1 MPAQVPGFVMAAVL
15 GAALLHAGW
24 NAAIKAEPDKL
35 LAAAAVTLGAGL
47 LGALALPFLPAP
59 GAASWPYLAAS
70 GVLQVVYYL
79 LLAATYRDA
88 DISHVYPL
96 MRGTAPVLVALLN
109 SGNEALRLPQ
119 LAAAALVCAGGA
131 VICLGGGGLLRSSR
145 RSLGLALLT
154 ALVIAAY
161 TLVDGLGVR
170 RSGAPAAYTA
180 WLFLLAGAGVVLAS
194 RRRLHGRLG
203 AYLRARPLLVLGGG
217 LASAGS
223 YGVALWAMT
232 LAPIAV
238 VAALR
243 ETSIVFAAAIAAWV
257 LRERVGPARIAG
269 AVLVAGGAAV
279 LRLA

>member
-1 MPAQVPGFVMAAVL
+1 MPAFVLAAVL
-15 GAALLHAGW
+15 GAALLHAAW

-35 LAAAAVTLGAGL
+35 LAASAVTLGAAL
-47 LGALALPFLPAP
+47 LGAFALLFLPAP
-59 GAASWPYLAAS
+59 GAASWPYIAAS
-70 GVLQVVYYL
+70 SVLQVVYYL

-88 DISHVYPL
+88 DISHAYPL
-96 MRGTAPVLVALLN
+96 MRGTAPVLVAILG
-109 SGNEALRLPQ
+109 SANEALGLAQ
-119 LAAAALVCAGGA
+119 LAAIALVCAGGA
-131 VICLGGGGLLRSSR
+131 VTCLGGGGLRSSR
-145 RSLGLALLT
+145 RTLVLALLT

-180 WLFLLAGAGVVLAS
+180 WLFLLTGPGVVLAC
-194 RRRLHGRLG
+194 RTRLG
-203 AYLRARPLLVLGGG
+203 GLPAYLAARPLVALGGG
-217 LASAGS
+217 FATAGS
-223 YGVALWAMT
+223 YGIALWAMT

-257 LRERVGPARIAG
+257 LREQVGPARIAG
-269 AVLVAGGAAV
+269 AALIAGGAAL

>member
-1 MPAQVPGFVMAAVL
+1 MPGLVLAAVL
-15 GAALLHAGW
+15 CAALLHAAW

-35 LAAAAVTLGAGL
+35 RAAGAVTLGAAA
-47 LGALALPFLPAP
+47 LGAVSLFFLPAP
-59 GAASWPYLAAS
+59 LGASWPFIAAS
-70 GVLQVVYYL
+70 TALHLVYYR

-88 DISHVYPL
+88 DFSHAYPL
-96 MRGTAPVLVALLN
+96 MRGSAPVLVALAN
-109 SGNEALRLPQ
+109 SGSEVLHLTQ
-119 LAAAALVCAGGA
+119 GLAIALVFAGGA
-131 VICLGGGGLLRSSR
+131 VVCVGGGGLRASR
-145 RSLGLALLT
+145 RTLGLTFVT
-154 ALVIAAY
+154 AVVVASC

-180 WLFLLAGAGVVLAS
+180 WLFLLTGLGVSLTS
-194 RRRLHGRLG
+194 PRRQRGELG
-203 AYLRARPLLVLGGG
+203 AYLKARPLLVLGGG
-217 LASAGS
+217 IATVGS

-232 LAPIAV
+232 MAPIAV

-269 AVLVAGGAAV
+269 AVLIAGGAAV

>member
-1 MPAQVPGFVMAAVL
+1 MPESVLAAVL

-24 NAAIKAEPDKL
+24 NAAIKAEPDTL
-35 LAAAAVTLGAGL
+35 LAAAAITLGAGL
-47 LGALALPFLPAP
+47 LGAIALVFLPAP
-59 GAASWPYLAAS
+59 AVASWPCLAAS
-70 GVLQVVYYL
+70 SLLQVVYYL

-88 DISHVYPL
+88 DISHAYPL
-96 MRGTAPVLVALLN
+96 MRGAAPVLVTLLN
-109 SGNEALRLPQ
+109 SGNEGLDQAQ
-119 LAAAALVCAGGA
+119 LAALALVGAGGA
-131 VICLGGGGLLRSSR
+131 VICVGGGGLRCAR
-145 RSLGLALLT
+145 RTLVLALLT

-180 WLFLLAGAGVVLAS
+180 WLFLLTGIGVSGALAVK
-194 RRRLHGRLG
+194 RRLGALG
-203 AYLRARPLLVLGGG
+203 AYLAAKPLLALGGG
-217 LASAGS
+217 LATAGS

-243 ETSIVFAAAIAAWV
+243 ETSIVFAVAIAAWV
-257 LRERVGPARIAG
+257 LRERVGRARVLG
-269 AVLVAGGAAV
+269 ALLIAGGAAT

>member
-1 MPAQVPGFVMAAVL
+1 MPASVLAAVL
-15 GAALLHAGW
+15 GAALLHAAW

-35 LAAAAVTLGAGL
+35 LAACAVAFGAAL

-59 GAASWPYLAAS
+59 NAASWPYIAAS
-70 GVLQVVYYL
+70 GVLQVLYYL

-88 DISHVYPL
+88 DISHAYPL

-109 SGNEALRLPQ
+109 SGSEPLAPVQLLAL
-119 LAAAALVCAGGA
+119 ALVCAGGA
-131 VICLGGGGLLRSSR
+131 VICIGAGGLRASR
-145 RSLGLALLT
+145 RASLLALLT
-154 ALVIAAY
+154 ALTIAAY

-180 WLFLLAGAGVVLAS
+180 WLFLLTGLGVALS
-194 RRRLHGRLG
+194 CRRRLGG
-203 AYLRARPLLVLGGG
+203 ALPRYLMARPLLALGGG
-217 LASAGS
+217 LATAGS

-232 LAPIAV
+232 IAPIAV

>member
-1 MPAQVPGFVMAAVL
+1 MPTLVLAAVL
-15 GAALLHAGW
+15 GAALLHAAW

-35 LAAAAVTLGAGL
+35 LAAVAVTLGAGL
-47 LGALALPFLPAP
+47 LAAAALLFLPAP
-59 GAASWPYLAAS
+59 AAASWPFIAAS
-70 GVLQVVYYL
+70 SVLQVVYYL

-88 DISHVYPL
+88 DISHAYPL
-96 MRGTAPVLVALLN
+96 MRGTAPVLVALAN
-109 SGNEALRLPQ
+109 SGNEALHLPQ
-119 LAAAALVCAGGA
+119 LVAVALVCAGGA
-131 VICLGGGGLLRSSR
+131 VICAGGGGLKSSR
-145 RSLGLALLT
+145 RTLVLALLT
-154 ALVIAAY
+154 ALVIACY

-180 WLFLLAGAGVVLAS
+180 WLFLLSGIGVPLAC
-194 RRRLHGRLG
+194 RGRVRGRLS
-203 AYLRARPLLVLGGG
+203 AYLGARPLLVLGGG
-217 LASAGS
+217 AACAAS

-243 ETSIVFAAAIAAWV
+243 ETSIVFAAVIAALV

-269 AVLVAGGAAV
+269 AVLIAGGAVV

>member
-1 MPAQVPGFVMAAVL
+1 MPASVLAAVL
-15 GAALLHAGW
+15 GAALLHASW

-35 LAAAAVTLGAGL
+35 QAAVAVTLGAAL
-47 LGALALPFLPAP
+47 LGALALVFLPAP
-59 GAASWPYLAAS
+59 AAASWPYLAAS
-70 GVLQVVYYL
+70 SVLQVVYYL

-88 DISHVYPL
+88 DISHAYPL

-109 SGNEALRLPQ
+109 SGNEALQLPQ
-119 LAAAALVCAGGA
+119 LGAIALVCAGGA
-131 VICLGGGGLLRSSR
+131 VICLGGRGLRSSR
-145 RSLGLALLT
+145 RTFVLALLT

-180 WLFLLAGAGVVLAS
+180 WLFLLTGMGVALAC
-194 RRRLHGRLG
+194 RRRLGGLP
-203 AYLRARPLLVLGGG
+203 AYLAARPLVALGGG
-217 LASAGS
+217 LATAGS
-223 YGVALWAMT
+223 YGIALWAMT

-243 ETSIVFAAAIAAWV
+243 ETSIVFAALIAAWA

-269 AVLVAGGAAV
+269 AVLIAGGAAL
-279 LRLA
+279 LRFT

>member
-1 MPAQVPGFVMAAVL
+1 MPTSVLVAVL
-15 GAALLHAGW
+15 GGALLHASW
-24 NAAIKAEPDKL
+24 NAAIKAEHDKL
-35 LAAAAVTLGAGL
+35 LAAVAVTLGAGL
-47 LGALALPFLPAP
+47 LGALALCWLPAP
-59 GAASWPYLAAS
+59 HPASWPYIAAS
-70 GVLQVVYYL
+70 SLLQVGYYT

-88 DISHVYPL
+88 DISHAYPL
-96 MRGTAPVLVALLN
+96 MRGTAPVLVALAN
-109 SGNEALRLPQ
+109 SGSEALHPVQ
-119 LAAAALVCAGGA
+119 WGAVALVCAGGA
-131 VICLGGGGLLRSSR
+131 VICIGGGLRSSR
-145 RSLGLALLT
+145 RTLVLALLT

-180 WLFLLAGAGVVLAS
+180 WLFVLAGAGVAITS
-194 RRRLHGRLG
+194 RPRLRGRLG
-203 AYLRARPLLVLGGG
+203 PYLAAKPWLVLGGG
-217 LASAGS
+217 FASAAS
-223 YGVALWAMT
+223 YGSALWAMT

-269 AVLVAGGAAV
+269 AVLIAGGAAL

>member
-1 MPAQVPGFVMAAVL
+1 MPPAVPGLVLIAVL
-15 GAALLHAGW
+15 GGALLHAAW

-35 LAAAAVTLGAGL
+35 LAAVAVTLGAAL
-47 LGALALPFLPAP
+47 LGAGALLFLPAP
-59 GAASWPYLAAS
+59 AAASWPFIAAS
-70 GVLQVVYYL
+70 SMLQVLYYL

-88 DISHVYPL
+88 DISHAYPL
-96 MRGTAPVLVALLN
+96 MRGTAPVLVAILN
-109 SGNEALRLPQ
+109 SGNEALHPAQ
-119 LAAAALVCAGGA
+119 LAATALVCAGGA
-131 VICLGGGGLLRSSR
+131 VICLGGGGLRSSR
-145 RSLGLALLT
+145 RTLVLALLT

-180 WLFLLAGAGVVLAS
+180 WLFILAGAGVALAS
-194 RRRLHGRLG
+194 RHQLRGRLA
-203 AYLRARPLLVLGGG
+203 AYLTARPLLVLGGG
-217 LASAGS
+217 FASAAS

-257 LRERVGPARIAG
+257 LRERVGPARVAG
-269 AVLVAGGAAV
+269 AVLIAGGAAV

>member
-1 MPAQVPGFVMAAVL
+1 MPGLVLAAVL
-15 GAALLHAGW
+15 CAALLHAAW

-35 LAAAAVTLGAGL
+35 RAASAVTLGAALVGAISL
-47 LGALALPFLPAP
+47 LFLRAPLP
-59 GAASWPYLAAS
+59 ASWPFIAGSAA
-70 GVLQVVYYL
+70 LHLVYYR

-88 DISHVYPL
+88 DFSHAYPL
-96 MRGTAPVLVALLN
+96 MRGAAPVLVALAN
-109 SGNEALRLPQ
+109 SGSEALHSAQ
-119 LAAAALVCAGGA
+119 ALAIALVFAGGA
-131 VICLGGGGLLRSSR
+131 VVCVGGGLHSSR
-145 RSLGLALLT
+145 RTLGLALVT
-154 ALVIAAY
+154 ALVVAAC

-180 WLFLLAGAGVVLAS
+180 WLFLLTGFGVTLTGP
-194 RRRLHGRLG
+194 RRLRGELG
-203 AYLRARPLLVLGGG
+203 AYLAARPLLVLGGG
-217 LASAGS
+217 IATGGS
-223 YGVALWAMT
+223 YGIALWAMT

-269 AVLVAGGAAV
+269 AVLIAGGAAV

>member
-1 MPAQVPGFVMAAVL
+1 MPTTALAAVL
-15 GAALLHAGW
+15 AAALLHAAW

-35 LAAAAVTLGAGL
+35 LAAVAVTLGAGL
-47 LGALALPFLPAP
+47 LGAAALSYLPAP
-59 GAASWPYLAAS
+59 GAASWPFIAAS
-70 GVLQVVYYL
+70 GVLQVAYYL

-88 DISHVYPL
+88 DISHAYPL
-96 MRGTAPVLVALLN
+96 MRGTAPVLVAILN
-109 SGNEALRLPQ
+109 SGNEALSPTQ
-119 LAAAALVCAGGA
+119 LTAVALVCAGGA
-131 VICLGGGGLLRSSR
+131 VICFGGGGLRSSR
-145 RSLGLALLT
+145 RTLVLALLT
-154 ALVIAAY
+154 ASTIAAY

-170 RSGAPAAYTA
+170 RSGSPAAYTA
-180 WLFLLAGAGVVLAS
+180 WLFVLAGAGVALAS
-194 RRRLHGRLG
+194 RRQLHGRLA
-203 AYLRARPLLVLGGG
+203 AYLAAKPVLVLAGGF
-217 LASAGS
+217 ASAGS

-269 AVLVAGGAAV
+269 AVLIAGGAAV

>member
-1 MPAQVPGFVMAAVL
+1 MPGSVPGVVVAAVL
-15 GAALLHAGW
+15 GAALLHAAW

-35 LAAAAVTLGAGL
+35 LAAVAVTLGAAL
-47 LGALALPFLPAP
+47 LGALALFFLPAP
-59 GAASWPYLAAS
+59 SPASWPCIAAS
-70 GVLQVVYYL
+70 SALQVLYYL

-88 DISHVYPL
+88 DISHAYPL
-96 MRGTAPVLVALLN
+96 MRGTAPVLVAVLN
-109 SGNEALRLPQ
+109 SGSEALQLPQ
-119 LAAAALVCAGGA
+119 LAAIALVCAGGA
-131 VICLGGGGLLRSSR
+131 VIGLGSGKLVSSR
-145 RSLGLALLT
+145 RTLVLALLT

-180 WLFLLAGAGVVLAS
+180 WLFVLTGLGVALAC
-194 RRRLHGRLG
+194 RRRLGGLAG
-203 AYLRARPLLVLGGG
+203 YLAAKPLLALGGG
-217 LASAGS
+217 LATAGS
-223 YGVALWAMT
+223 YGIALWAMT

-257 LRERVGPARIAG
+257 LRERVGRARVAG
-269 AVLVAGGAAV
+269 AVLIAGGAIV